1 MCNSDKWDYS
11 SKCMFISYCQQ
22 LRSLDINQNSVID
35 KELRPL
41 IYEAAQNS
49 NKNISKSALQI
60 LLGVDG
66 TRKPPLD
73 KNYGIT
79 LVRKQISKSSN
90 AFMKNIYYQLL
101 QDANVDENEYKA
113 FLRDQ
118 VANTN
123 AEIVARVIYER
134 ELNSMGENIHIAKDA
149 LNKMVEEGKAEVKD
163 YNK

>member
-1 MCNSDKWDYS
+1 
-11 SKCMFISYCQQ
+11 
-22 LRSLDINQNSVID
+22 
-35 KELRPL
+35 
-41 IYEAAQNS
+41 
-49 NKNISKSALQI
+49 
-60 LLGVDG
+60 
-66 TRKPPLD
+66 
-73 KNYGIT
+73 
-79 LVRKQISKSSN
+79 
-90 AFMKNIYYQLL
+90 MKNIYYQLL